1 MPLSSACT
9 LARSCEASVNIVAHK
24 SVDLYSLTDI
34 LRGGVRIQNNFNLC
48 YVQTVNWS
56 IIVKDD
62 SENIIKNNNERL
74 CSPCQPNCPRQGKQA
89 YCWSATHC
97 QQVCE
102 AKCTKGCTPNGE
114 CCHNECAGGCKLP
127 KDSSSCY
134 ACHHFNSRGM
144 CIETCFSDDY
154 EYLNYQCV
162 TKKVC
167 SEMGLLLYESKDRNK
182 KECVSVCPYGYSNES
197 IQEREKN
204 VMTCRKCIEPCAKT
218 CPSQL
223 VNTIAKAQKLTGCT
237 KIDGPLII
245 SITGG
250 KAVAKELTA
259 SLGMIEEVTH
269 FLWVFESHALIS
281 LNFLRS
287 LKVIGGKKLYNGRY
301 ALYVHNNDNL
311 EDIWSSENLVNLT
324 ITERK
329 ASVLFHSNPKLC
341 YKKIK
346 ELILRTN
353 RTIPED
359 SNMHL
364 TNGNKIA
371 CTIMEQTVNLEALPD
386 KGVVKVSW
394 TTAPINEDDRMLTG
408 YYVYYKQSEKDIN
421 YMTGRDACDDD
432 WSRKYVEITRSEVNI
447 STRLEG
453 LKPDTSYAVYVQTD
467 TVADADKGAKSNISY
482 IKTNPYNPSSPSNL
496 KVIHKGATWMEI
508 AWSPPAFPNGEI
520 VLYIITSRLYPYIV
534 DMTTDICALVL
545 SQTRRSEIEQLEKQD
560 STSTE
565 VPTTSEQS
573 AEQGSSSTE
582 CCQCSS
588 DLVHKEHQEDIG
600 FEDRLFTYIYMRRSY
615 RQKRSDPKLH
625 HQDTELSNFH
635 NGNPSV
641 FTDFSNITTVFPG
654 GKNKEDRLNITNLHQ
669 FSRYQIEVTA
679 CHEPTHNCSL
689 SSETRL
695 CALCSLHPAKI
706 VETTT
711 KLSEGSMI
719 SGLRI
724 VNQTRSE
731 VVVTWSVPADPNG
744 QIIAFIL
751 TLQPNSVHV
760 HWSPHQVSDHQR
772 CVSSQFFKEIN
783 NTYVLNVTLMDP
795 SQYWLSVQAYTRDA
809 DFSNDLSQKVS
820 FSIEDKDDKAHNIT
834 LWAILPTV
842 LVLLLVSATIV
853 IIKIKARK
861 EPIKETINPQYLH
874 DTGLPLWTP
883 DAYATISSQHILDC
897 SDLLLEKS
905 CQLGKGN
912 FGIVMKGQLRL
923 ESGLIPVAVK
933 QVTDYQA
940 REDILQEAKLMLKLK
955 CYHLVHAYGVVPGPN
970 HMLLVME
977 LMSRGD
983 LLNYLRS
990 LKAQDNDIF
999 SVLSVDHV
1007 CAMAIQIADGMAYL
1021 ASHKIVHRDL
1031 AARNCL
1037 VDDQLNI
1044 KISDFGMTRLTDND
1058 YYKIRETK
1066 YFPVRWLPPEY
1077 LISSKFTSKSDVWSY
1092 GIVLWEIL
1100 SGGARPYKHLEDNR
1114 KVGGRSSGLP
1124 PWNDCPEIL
1133 HPFLQKLHCP
1143 VYQQAR
1149 RIYLQ
1154 RRHHF
1159 NTLTSSSL
1167 LADGATFDTYSLYDF
1182 LAATDFLHI
1191 DYTSFSTPH
1200 CPYEL
1205 FLHYTL
1211 PSLVSDQAY

>member
-1 MPLSSACT
+1 IFT
-9 LARSCEASVNIVAHK
+9 
-24 SVDLYSLTDI
+24 
-34 LRGGVRIQNNFNLC
+34 
-48 YVQTVNWS
+48 
-56 IIVKDD
+56 
-62 SENIIKNNNERL
+62 
-74 CSPCQPNCPRQGKQA
+74 
-89 YCWSATHC
+89 
-97 QQVCE
+97 
-102 AKCTKGCTPNGE
+102 
-114 CCHNECAGGCKLP
+114 
-127 KDSSSCY
+127 
-134 ACHHFNSRGM
+134 
-144 CIETCFSDDY
+144 
-154 EYLNYQCV
+154 
-162 TKKVC
+162 
-167 SEMGLLLYESKDRNK
+167 MG
-182 KECVSVCPYGYSNES
+182 
-197 IQEREKN
+197 I
-204 VMTCRKCIEPCAKT
+204 
-218 CPSQL
+218 
-223 VNTIAKAQKLTGCT
+223 
-237 KIDGPLII
+237 
-245 SITGG
+245 
-250 KAVAKELTA
+250 
-259 SLGMIEEVTH
+259 H
-269 FLWVFESHALIS
+269 
-281 LNFLRS
+281 
-287 LKVIGGKKLYNGRY
+287 
-301 ALYVHNNDNL
+301 
-311 EDIWSSENLVNLT
+311 
-324 ITERK
+324 
-329 ASVLFHSNPKLC
+329 
-341 YKKIK
+341 
-346 ELILRTN
+346 
-353 RTIPED
+353 
-359 SNMHL
+359 
-364 TNGNKIA
+364 
-371 CTIMEQTVNLEALPD
+371 
-386 KGVVKVSW
+386 
-394 TTAPINEDDRMLTG
+394 
-408 YYVYYKQSEKDIN
+408 
-421 YMTGRDACDDD
+421 
-432 WSRKYVEITRSEVNI
+432 
-447 STRLEG
+447 
-453 LKPDTSYAVYVQTD
+453 
-467 TVADADKGAKSNISY
+467 
-482 IKTNPYNPSSPSNL
+482 PSSL
-496 KVIHKGATWMEI
+496 I
-508 AWSPPAFPNGEI
+508 F
-520 VLYIITSRLYPYIV
+520 LTSLQYFQV
-534 DMTTDICALVL
+534 
-545 SQTRRSEIEQLEKQD
+545 
-560 STSTE
+560 
-565 VPTTSEQS
+565 
-573 AEQGSSSTE
+573 
-582 CCQCSS
+582 
-588 DLVHKEHQEDIG
+588 
-600 FEDRLFTYIYMRRSY
+600 
-615 RQKRSDPKLH
+615 
-625 HQDTELSNFH
+625 
-635 NGNPSV
+635 
-641 FTDFSNITTVFPG
+641 
-654 GKNKEDRLNITNLHQ
+654 
-669 FSRYQIEVTA
+669 VTA

-772 CVSSQFFKEIN
+772 CVSSQFFKENN

-1100 SGGARPYKHLEDNR
+1100 SGGARPYKHLEDNS
-1114 KVGGRSSGLP
+1114 KVWEEVSHGYSLEADLPRDTPSFLAKITVSCWRFHGCQRPYFPQIIAALLPNASPCFLQHFRMISFYHSLEGQEYKQLVEAIQDNEDENITTPLSTPSPPPTNLKGPPLP
-1124 PWNDCPEIL
+1124 PRPATGLKWRPSFRLRCQTSPRNTKQSFSFNADVLQELSLNQHNDMDTNTRGTTSQEHHAKSSSPNSVTSNNTSSTESSSNLIL
-1133 HPFLQKLHCP
+1133 SAIKNSDFHPQSLENRRNNVMRDRDQEES
-1143 VYQQAR
+1143 QAE
-1149 RIYLQ
+1149 
-1154 RRHHF
+1154 
-1159 NTLTSSSL
+1159 TLTNLAPAPSNLVVHIKKQGFSSTTIS
-1167 LADGATFDTYSLYDF
+1167 
-1182 LAATDFLHI
+1182 
-1191 DYTSFSTPH
+1191 TST
-1200 CPYEL
+1200 
-1205 FLHYTL
+1205 
-1211 PSLVSDQAY
+1211 VASDIGKFPALSFPALNCSKASKSYCNSH